1 MSHLREEHVA
11 GVLDAVDHIE
21 RSMLSRVDPAAQ
33 RRCDLLVDTGTVHRI
48 IQPDHAFLKSRHRDD
63 RLEGRSRRLLCLC
76 GIVKER
82 QGLIVI

>member
-48 IQPDHAFLKSRHRDD
+48 IQPDSSRAATAMIGLKVDPGAFCACVALLKSGRD
-63 RLEGRSRRLLCLC
+63 
-76 GIVKER
+76 
-82 QGLIVI
+82 